1 MGKSGEVV
9 GGDISLGHTSLH
21 MAYTA
26 MWLKL
31 YYLWN
36 KYRRISKGN

>member
-9 GGDISLGHTSLH
+9 GGDISLGYISLY
-21 MAYTA
+21 MVYIV

-31 YYLWN
+31 YYFWN